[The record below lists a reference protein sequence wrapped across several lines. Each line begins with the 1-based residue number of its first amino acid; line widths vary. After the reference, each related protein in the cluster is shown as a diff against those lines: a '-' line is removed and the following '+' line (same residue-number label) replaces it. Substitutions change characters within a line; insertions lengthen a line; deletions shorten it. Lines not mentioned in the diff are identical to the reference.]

1 MSVVTLRPAATNP
14 LKDPLNPIEDDL
26 RPLLLLALAGDNLAY
41 ARFLGRSAAHL
52 RAFFRRRLAA
62 FPDDV
67 EDLVQETLLALHNYR
82 HTWRPTERL
91 TPWLYAIARY
101 KLVDLLRSHAPRRAR
116 EIAIDDVLE
125 DGALQ
130 ASDSD
135 AATARRDLARLLETL
150 PERMRMAIVHVKI
163 EGLSVAEAAA
173 RTGMSVSA
181 VKVGIH
187 RGLKKLAANL
197 KDTP

>member
-1 MSVVTLRPAATNP
+1 M
-14 LKDPLNPIEDDL
+14 NPIEDEL

-67 EDLVQETLLALHNYR
+67 EDVVQETLLAVHNYR

-116 EIAIDDVLE
+116 EISIDDVLE

-130 ASDSD
+130 ASDGD

-150 PERMRMAIVHVKI
+150 PDRMRMAIVHVKI
-163 EGLSVAEAAA
+163 EGLSVAEAAV

-187 RGLKKLAANL
+187 RGLKKLAAAL
-197 KDTP
+197 RDKS

>member
-1 MSVVTLRPAATNP
+1 
-14 LKDPLNPIEDDL
+14 LNPIEDEL
-26 RPLLLLALAGDNLAY
+26 RPLLLLALAGDNRAY
-41 ARFLGRSAAHL
+41 ARFLGRSSAHL
-52 RAFFRRRLAA
+52 RAFFRRRLAT

-67 EDLVQETLLALHNYR
+67 EDLVQETLLALHNHR
-82 HTWRPTERL
+82 HTWRPADRL

-125 DGALQ
+125 DTALQ
-130 ASDSD
+130 ASDGDAATASDGD
-135 AATARRDLARLLETL
+135 AATARRDLARLLDTL
-150 PERMRMAIVHVKI
+150 PERMRLPIVHVKI

-187 RGLKKLAANL
+187 RGLKKLAATL
-197 KDTP
+197 KENP

>member
-1 MSVVTLRPAATNP
+1 MAVTLRAEATNSP
-14 LKDPLNPIEDDL
+14 KDPLNPIEDEL
-26 RPLLLLALAGDNLAY
+26 RPLLLLALAGDNRAY
-41 ARFLGRSAAHL
+41 ARFLGRSSAHL

-67 EDLVQETLLALHNYR
+67 EDLVQETLLALHNHR
-82 HTWRPTERL
+82 HTWRPADRL

-125 DGALQ
+125 DTALQ
-130 ASDSD
+130 ASDGD
-135 AATARRDLARLLETL
+135 AATARRDLARLLDTL
-150 PERMRMAIVHVKI
+150 PERMRLPIVHVKI

-187 RGLKKLAANL
+187 RGLKKLAATL
-197 KDTP
+197 KEKP

>member
-1 MSVVTLRPAATNP
+1 M
-14 LKDPLNPIEDDL
+14 NPIEDEL
-26 RPLLLLALAGDNLAY
+26 RPLLLLALAGDNRAY
-41 ARFLGRSAAHL
+41 ARFLGRSSAHL

-67 EDLVQETLLALHNYR
+67 EDLVQETLLALHNHR
-82 HTWRPTERL
+82 HTWRPADRL

-101 KLVDLLRSHAPRRAR
+101 KSQPAPRRAR

-125 DGALQ
+125 DTALQ
-130 ASDSD
+130 ASDGD
-135 AATARRDLARLLETL
+135 AATARRDLARLLDML
-150 PERMRMAIVHVKI
+150 PERMRLPIVHVKI

-187 RGLKKLAANL
+187 RGLKKLAATL
-197 KDTP
+197 KENP